1 MRLLRGLAGLVG
13 FAFVLLWGVAGC
25 GDGGSSSSAGGGSRP
40 GAGSGPGPGSAP
52 AGGGAVAEDA
62 GVKRIIIL
70 NNGDSPFWD
79 AARAG
84 MDEAAQD
91 LKLKEAGLQAVFESN
106 DATPQG
112 QLEKLRQFTSQSDI
126 AAVGLSAIDGNNA
139 AIADQMRALRKKG
152 VQVVTID
159 SDVDRDHHRDARLAF
174 IGTDNRAGGR
184 ELGKCAKGLR
194 PDGGKYVTFVG
205 RSGAQ
210 NAIERIDGF
219 AEGAGDRFKALDKM
233 EDENDRTRA
242 RDNVRNAIRNHPDLN
257 TLVGIWSYNAPAIA
271 DVVKETGR
279 RKDFA
284 VVVFDAEPLAI
295 QQIGEGLIDAMV
307 VQNPYQMGYQGVR
320 LMKALAQKDRAAVKT
335 MLPNEGKPDGDLI
348 DTGLKVVVPDRGSP
362 LKAELF
368 DQKTEFLKLSD
379 FSKWLEKYHLTGS

>member
-1 MRLLRGLAGLVG
+1 MRQLRGFAGVIGLG
-13 FAFVLLWGVAGC
+13 LILLLGVAGC
-25 GDGGSSSSAGGGSRP
+25 QTGLPPTTAARGTGTGGATEDGGL
-40 GAGSGPGPGSAP
+40 
-52 AGGGAVAEDA
+52 
-62 GVKRIIIL
+62 KRIIIL

-84 MDEAAQD
+84 MDEGAND
-91 LKLKEAGLQAVFESN
+91 FKLKEAGLQAVFESN

-112 QLEKLRQFTSQSDI
+112 QLEKLRQFASQSDI
-126 AAVGLSAIDGNNA
+126 VAIGISAIDGNNA
-139 AIADQMRALRKKG
+139 AIADQMRELRKKG
-152 VQVVTID
+152 VHVITID
-159 SDVDRDHHRDARLAF
+159 SDTDRERHRDARLAF
-174 IGTDNRAGGR
+174 VGTDNLAGGR
-184 ELGKCAKGLR
+184 ELGKCARGLR
-194 PDGGKYVTFVG
+194 PEGGKYVTFVG

-210 NAIERIDGF
+210 NAIERIGGV
-219 AEGAGDRFKALDKM
+219 AEGAGDKFKALDKM

-320 LMKALAQKDRAAVKT
+320 LMKALVQKDQATVKA
-335 MLPNEGKPDGDLI
+335 MLPNQGKPEGDII
-348 DTGLKVVVPDRGSP
+348 DTGLKVVVPDTGSP

-368 DQKTEFLKLSD
+368 DKKTEFLKLSA
-379 FSKWLEKYHLTGS
+379 FTKWLEKYHLTGS

>member
-1 MRLLRGLAGLVG
+1 MRRLRGLAGLVG
-13 FAFVLLWGVAGC
+13 LGLVVLSGVAGC
-25 GDGGSSSSAGGGSRP
+25 GDTGSSGSAGAGSRP
-40 GAGSGPGPGSAP
+40 AASPGGTP
-52 AGGGAVAEDA
+52 AGGGVAAEDA

-79 AARAG
+79 ACRAG
-84 MDEAAQD
+84 MDEAAKD
-91 LKLKEAGLQAVFESN
+91 LKLGQAGLVASFESN

-112 QLEKLRQFTSQSDI
+112 QLDKLRQYASQSDI
-126 AAVGLSAIDGNNA
+126 AAIALSAVDANNA
-139 AIADQMRALRKKG
+139 AVADQMRALRKKG
-152 VQVVTID
+152 IHVVTID
-159 SDVDRDHHRDARLAF
+159 SDIDRDNYRDARLAF

-219 AEGAGDRFKALDKM
+219 AEGAGDKFKALDKM

-279 RKDFA
+279 RKDFT

-320 LMKALAQKDRAAVKT
+320 LLKALVQKDRATVKE
-335 MLPNEGKPDGDLI
+335 MLPNEGKPEGDII
-348 DTGLKVVVPDRGSP
+348 DTGLKVVVPDAGSP
-362 LKAELF
+362 LKPEMF
-368 DQKTEFLKLSD
+368 DKKTEFLKLGA
-379 FSKWLEKYHLTGS
+379 FQKWLEKNHLTGS